1 MKFVSDFQLWV
12 PDCIIYYLC
21 LGLQLL
27 KCINH
32 LSTDP
37 HCLENLQ
44 RADAIKHLIPN
55 LDLKDGPLVSQI
67 HHEVSETIKWLLK
80 CDYHILEAHL
90 KTYGLICTHQHAVL
104 TKWVF
109 QCVFWK

>member
-1 MKFVSDFQLWV
+1 M
-12 PDCIIYYLC
+12 
-21 LGLQLL
+21 L

-37 HCLENLQ
+37 HCLEHLQ

-67 HHEVSETIKWLLK
+67 HHEVSEVLGGYKHMILYAADPNLMHMLICIHMHNLCLLK
-80 CDYHILEAHL
+80 MN
-90 KTYGLICTHQHAVL
+90 
-104 TKWVF
+104 
-109 QCVFWK
+109 

>member
-1 MKFVSDFQLWV
+1 M
-12 PDCIIYYLC
+12 
-21 LGLQLL
+21 L

-37 HCLENLQ
+37 HCLEHLQ

-67 HHEVSETIKWLLK
+67 HHEVSEVLGGYKHMILLCCRSK
-80 CDYHILEAHL
+80 LNAYVHL
-90 KTYGLICTHQHAVL
+90 HTYAQPVL
-104 TKWVF
+104 TEDELII
-109 QCVFWK
+109 